1 MINRIVQIREFPARV
16 KALLCRVFTPDFLGQ
31 IFLSSLEF
39 FLVVHTNTYHCG
51 WTTVR
56 NLERGNWERE
66 RARSRGAKSLNRRGE
81 FIFQNSR
88 RRSCCSTRTRTA
100 RSRWRSSA
108 WWWDL
113 WGRGRPVSEYVGESL
128 WKNECI
134 RGGIGRVSS
143 TCMKTRPWSGRKP
156 RNWRKPCPLAAKRY
170 NGNLNRR
177 PNTVLSNNY

>member
-16 KALLCRVFTPDFLGQ
+16 KALLCRVFIPDFLGQ
-31 IFLSSLEF
+31 IFLSFLEF

-113 WGRGRPVSEYVGESL
+113 WGRGRLVSEYVGESL
-128 WKNECI
+128 WKNVFGE
-134 RGGIGRVSS
+134 VSAA
-143 TCMKTRPWSGRKP
+143 CRPRA
-156 RNWRKPCPLAAKRY
+156 WRPDRDLAGSHETDESLAR
-170 NGNLNRR
+170 LR
-177 PNTVLSNNY
+177 PKDITVI